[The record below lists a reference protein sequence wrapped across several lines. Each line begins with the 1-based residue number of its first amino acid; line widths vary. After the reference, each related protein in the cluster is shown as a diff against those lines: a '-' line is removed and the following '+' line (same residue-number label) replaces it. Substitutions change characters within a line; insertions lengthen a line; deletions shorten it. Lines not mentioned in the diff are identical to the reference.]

1 MRDIKKVVRY
11 DLEITLTTKCK
22 EKIHFNIYDLN
33 DYGLQNARNLTDT
46 EILLGY
52 THSINFIFDETL
64 KFYFKTISGC
74 YVNGYFKIKDIKDK
88 SEIFDFLIES
98 LGSDFC
104 TKYNL
109 SLTVSGVKMDPIG
122 DYDDIHRFLIHMADQ
137 I

>member
-1 MRDIKKVVRY
+1 MRNIKKVTRY
-11 DLEITLTTKCK
+11 DLEIILTTKCN
-22 EKIHFNIYDLN
+22 EKIRFNIYDLN

-52 THSINFIFDETL
+52 THSINFIFDGTL

-74 YVNGYFKIKDIKDK
+74 YVNGYFKIKDTKDK
-88 SEIFDFLIES
+88 SEIFNFLIES

-109 SLTVSGVKMDPIG
+109 SLTTSGVKMDPIENI
-122 DYDDIHRFLIHMADQ
+122 DDIHHFLIHMADQ